1 MPLQRLCAL
10 GYGWLTDTIAGP
22 NGSTPEFQAYS
33 GMILSECL
41 SKAVAR
47 RKPHIPEAA
56 RADAIRWVLA
66 AERPACIDKNRCRH
80 CFVVTGVPV
89 EIWSVGARHG
99 LKPGRHCFVVTGVPV
114 EIWSVGARHGLKPGR
129 HCFVVE
135 GVPVE
140 DGVEDGTTCGDA
152 VRFIDPEDR
161 LDDWRAFAQ
170 VTVTE
175 NRNRRRADGVV
186 FLNSLPMAVIG
197 VRKPGSETAMLAA
210 AFSQL
215 RTYKAEIP
223 ALFCT
228 NAVLV
233 ITDGILARVARLRPI
248 SNASCPGGPPTA
260 LSWRPRAR
268 PSSRF

>member
-33 GMILSECL
+33 GMILSECV
-41 SKAVAR
+41 SEAVAR

-66 AERPACIDKNRCRH
+66 AERPACIDKNRC
-80 CFVVTGVPV
+80 
-89 EIWSVGARHG
+89 
-99 LKPGRHCFVVTGVPV
+99 RHCFVVTGVPV

-223 ALFCT
+223 ARFRT